1 MFGFIKP
8 LSIEDVQG
16 AVQVRMTKKTSLQHY
31 HLLGIKAT
39 RAKRK
44 KKVEEYLEISLTK
57 FTRQN
62 TKNSSMRT

>member
-16 AVQVRMTKKTSLQHY
+16 AVQVRMTKKTSLQHC